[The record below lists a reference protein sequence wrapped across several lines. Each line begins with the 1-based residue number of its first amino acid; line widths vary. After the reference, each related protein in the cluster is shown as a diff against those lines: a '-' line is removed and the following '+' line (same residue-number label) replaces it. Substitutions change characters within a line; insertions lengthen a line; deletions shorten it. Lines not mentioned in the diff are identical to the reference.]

1 MARSNKTL
9 TELLA
14 MSNVDILMDKHAK
27 EIEGLKTKLLDDFSY
42 YLEVAPSAQVLLIAA
57 EQALATL
64 FEEHYQNINKVADL
78 LELFQCS
85 DSNSDKPKPFNWEEF
100 CEEEPAYPGCKDFD
114 L

>member
-14 MSNVDILMDKHAK
+14 MSDVDKIMDKHAK
-27 EIEGLKTKLLDDFSY
+27 EIESLRTKLLDDFSY
-42 YLEVAPSAQVLLIAA
+42 YLEVTPSAQVLLIAA

-64 FEEHYQNINKVADL
+64 FEEHCQSLDKIANLLDMFQGSDL
-78 LELFQCS
+78 K
-85 DSNSDKPKPFNWEEF
+85 SDKPKPFNWKEF